1 MWHTSDCMQVR
12 ITVGD
17 ESGSVDL
24 RPVTNKK
31 TSRSIVDK
39 INIKEFAYDGENCLF
54 IIGRPAIESTM
65 EFPVVLDDLN
75 VSRR

>member
-12 ITVGD
+12 ITAGD
-17 ESGSVDL
+17 ESGSADP
-24 RPVTNKK
+24 RPVTNK
-31 TSRSIVDK
+31 TISRNIVDK

-54 IIGRPAIESTM
+54 TIGRPAIESTM